1 MYCDTWKRGFQPVAE
16 LLRTSLMDLPRVEL
30 LCALST
36 YCGVALRRVEL
47 PCVLSTYGGA
57 ALQFDM
63 IPRMTMAS
71 CAEPAAR
78 PLCIAD
84 SATGGVADV
93 VTRVGRDIGI

>member
-36 YCGVALRRVEL
+36 Y
-47 PCVLSTYGGA
+47 GGA

-84 SATGGVADV
+84 SAAGGVADV